1 MSKNATVSITLKL
14 KGNAGAD
21 LSRISVEQIKHT
33 QKITAGWNMA
43 AIGQAKF
50 TDQMRRSTT
59 ETKQAAGAS
68 DQLLRTNRM
77 LEGVLRQQA
86 IQTRLLSQQ
95 LKAQTRDYTLQTRML
110 SEQAR
115 HARELQRALAD
126 AARSQRDMS
135 RNQPKNGNAAG
146 GMGGLVGG
154 IAGGAAAAYAMVRN
168 PLERA
173 RSFETKIFDATT
185 AITGGYVGMS
195 SPQVQS
201 SNLQLNT
208 YAKEAVRKGHG
219 SVEGVADS
227 AEILAASG
235 LYQSVEELKIPLLA
249 IAKTAFANGAAE
261 TDIALLTQQ
270 IRQFGIKPEDTQRAL
285 DRASTSG
292 YLGGFELKDM
302 ARLLPE
308 VLPYAKAAGYSGQQG
323 MDQVT
328 THMQLARKYAG
339 LPSQAADNAR
349 DFYNLVNQHHFSLA
363 MGKFIKPE
371 EGDPIK
377 KIGLRGNRKGFDI
390 NTYLANKRE
399 DGVDVTLAIT
409 QLIQRQLSKNPRYVA
424 LQSELQTAEKNG
436 DTSAATELKKSVS
449 NLVAG
454 GEIGKIF
461 HNQQSLSF
469 LMAQIDGLQK
479 GEYDRIHSGTER
491 GDGAVDRVKAEKS
504 SIEPAQAHALEQ
516 ESILTTIKMYDT
528 VKERLGNFEQG
539 LADTMKANQTLAASA
554 YAAAAALGIFAAAKV
569 GGAMMGGGAAAAG
582 GAAAG
587 AAAGGLGA
595 AVRSSVAAA
604 VVAGGASVLAA
615 GAVGYGAGTLI
626 NKGFVEGTEGGHN
639 LGGTI
644 ATIMANLPDWMG
656 GDTARAALDAE
667 MAGLT
672 QEGNR
677 KLDELIQLQRAQLE
691 QQSGTRPLNLP
702 VPTLSIDG
710 RGLMLSM
717 ADAVNQE
724 SRRGVR

>member
-1 MSKNATVSITLKL
+1 MSKNTTVSITLKL

-21 LSRISVEQIKHT
+21 LSRISVDQIKHT

-43 AIGQAKF
+43 AVGQAKF

-95 LKAQTRDYTLQTRML
+95 LKAQTRDYSLQTRML

-115 HARELQRALAD
+115 HARDLQRALAE

-135 RNQPKNGNAAG
+135 RNQPKTGSGIG
-146 GMGGLVGG
+146 GMVGG
-154 IAGGAAAAYAMVRN
+154 VASGAAAAYAMVRN

-195 SPQVQS
+195 SPQVQAT
-201 SNLQLNT
+201 NLQLNT
-208 YAKEAVRKGHG
+208 YAKDAVRKGHG
-219 SVEGVADS
+219 SVEGMADS

-270 IRQFGIKPEDTQRAL
+270 IRQLGIKPDDTQRAL

-308 VLPYAKAAGYSGQQG
+308 VLPYAKAAGYSGQEG

-328 THMQLARKYAG
+328 THMQLARKYTG
-339 LPSQAADNAR
+339 IPSQAADNAR

-371 EGDPIK
+371 AGDPIK

-399 DGVDVTLAIT
+399 DGVDVTLAIS

-424 LQSELQTAEKNG
+424 LQSDLQAAEKNG

-454 GEIGKIF
+454 SEIGKIF

-479 GEYDRIHSGTER
+479 GEYDRIHSGTAL

-504 SIEPAQAHALEQ
+504 KIEPAQAHALEQ
-516 ESILTTIKMYDT
+516 ESILTTIKMYDS
-528 VKERLGNFEQG
+528 VKERLGNFEEG
-539 LADTMKANQTLAASA
+539 LTKTMQANQAL
-554 YAAAAALGIFAAAKV
+554 AAAAYTAAGALAVLAAAKV
-569 GGAMMGGGAAAAG
+569 GGGLLGGGAAAAG
-582 GAAAG
+582 GAARAGGMLAKGAGWG
-587 AAAGGLGA
+587 AALGA
-595 AVRSSVAAA
+595 
-604 VVAGGASVLAA
+604 
-615 GAVGYGAGTLI
+615 GYMAGT
-626 NKGFVEGTEGGHN
+626 VMRDMYMTTETGQQFDSWGGEK
-639 LGGTI
+639 I
-644 ATIMANLPDWMG
+644 AQVLSLFGN
-656 GDTARAALDAE
+656 DTAQQALESNKRFDE
-667 MAGLT
+667 MIRL
-672 QEGNR
+672 QE
-677 KLDELIQLQRAQLE
+677 QQLE
-691 QQSGTRPLNLP
+691 AARIANTLRDQNQSAATAPP
-702 VPTLSIDG
+702 AYSP
-710 RGLMLSM
+710 RGLMLGLS
-717 ADAVNQE
+717 DTINQE
-724 SRRGVR
+724 AQRGMPMWRPQ